1 MDGTKDGEGRAEG
14 TGRRWYTLG
23 GWRASLPIALGIVL
37 GAGSI
42 ILIWLMARALA
53 LLVVAIALAEGLE
66 PVVRRL
72 HRRKISRSLA
82 VVLVY
87 LALGVVV
94 VAVGWLIAPV
104 LTDQMQELSRRTPE
118 LIDRARKGLAS
129 WDEITGGRLAGAMT
143 SALGGLAGSAVRLPM
158 LALGAMVDM
167 ALVIFLSI
175 YWLVGA
181 PALQRF
187 TLSLIP
193 DARRARAEGIMREMG
208 EAMGGYVR
216 GVAINAVIM
225 GALAWLGLWL
235 IGVDYAIVLGVLTM
249 LGEPI
254 PYIGPIVVAIPVVG
268 VALLQSTTKAILAL
282 ALYTALEQFE
292 GHILTPNIME
302 SQTDVP
308 QALVIFAIAAGAAL
322 GGLLGVLA
330 ALPLAAAIRVFVIRV
345 VAPVEREVVGAE

>member
-1 MDGTKDGEGRAEG
+1 MGGKHEGREEG
-14 TGRRWYTLG
+14 RPWYRG
-23 GWRASLPIALGIVL
+23 ASWRAALPIAMGIAFGAGIV
-37 GAGSI
+37 
-42 ILIWLMARALA
+42 ILVWLMAKALA

-66 PVVRRL
+66 PIVQWL
-72 HRRKISRSLA
+72 HRRNVSRNLA

-87 LALGVVV
+87 FALALVVA
-94 VAVGWLIAPV
+94 AVGWLIAPA
-104 LTDQMQELSRRTPE
+104 LADQMQELSRRAPE
-118 LIDRARKGLAS
+118 LIDRAQKGLAR
-129 WDEITGGRLAGAMT
+129 WDEITGGRVASAVT
-143 SALGGLAGSAVRLPM
+143 SAAGGLAGNAIRLPM
-158 LALGAMVDM
+158 FALTVLVDM

-181 PALQRF
+181 PSLKRF

-193 DARRARAEGIMREMG
+193 SARRARADGIMKEMG

-216 GVAINAVIM
+216 GVAINALIM
-225 GALAWLGLWL
+225 GTLAWLGLWL
-235 IGVDYAIVLGVLTM
+235 IGVNYSVVLGVLTM

-268 VALLQSTTKAILAL
+268 VALLQSTTKAVLAL
-282 ALYTALEQFE
+282 ALFTALQQLE

-322 GGLLGVLA
+322 GGLLGVLT
-330 ALPLAAAIRVFVIRV
+330 ALPLAAAIRVFVLRV

>member
-1 MDGTKDGEGRAEG
+1 MG
-14 TGRRWYTLG
+14 
-23 GWRASLPIALGIVL
+23 IALG
-37 GAGSI
+37 AGII
-42 ILIWLMARALA
+42 ILVWLMAKALA

-66 PVVRRL
+66 PIVQWL
-72 HRRKISRSLA
+72 HRRNISRNLA
-82 VVLVY
+82 IVLVY
-87 LALGVVV
+87 LALGA
-94 VAVGWLIAPV
+94 VAVGVGWLIAPV
-104 LTDQMQELSRRTPE
+104 LADQMQELSRRAPE
-118 LIDRARKGLAS
+118 LIDRAQKGLAR
-129 WDEITGGRLAGAMT
+129 WDQVTGGKIAGALT
-143 SALGGLAGSAVRLPM
+143 SAVGGIAGSALRLPM
-158 LALGAMVDM
+158 LAFGALVDM
-167 ALVIFLSI
+167 ALVVFLSI

-181 PALQRF
+181 PALKRF
-187 TLSLIP
+187 VLSLIP
-193 DARRARAEGIMREMG
+193 SARRARADGIMKEMG

-235 IGVDYAIVLGVLTM
+235 IGVNYAVVLGVLTM

-254 PYIGPIVVAIPVVG
+254 PYIGPIVVAIPVIG
-268 VALLQSTTKAILAL
+268 VALMQSTTKAIFAL

-302 SQTDVP
+302 SQTDIP

-330 ALPLAAAIRVFVIRV
+330 ALPLAAAIRVFVLRV

>member
-1 MDGTKDGEGRAEG
+1 MG
-14 TGRRWYTLG
+14 
-23 GWRASLPIALGIVL
+23 IALG
-37 GAGSI
+37 AGII
-42 ILIWLMARALA
+42 ILVWLMAKALA

-66 PVVRRL
+66 PIVQWL
-72 HRRKISRSLA
+72 HRRNVSRSLA

-87 LALGVVV
+87 LALGA
-94 VAVGWLIAPV
+94 VALGVGWLIAPV
-104 LTDQMQELSRRTPE
+104 LAEQMQELSRRAPE
-118 LIDRARKGLAS
+118 LIDRAQKGLAR
-129 WDEITGGRLAGAMT
+129 WDEITGGKLASVIT
-143 SALGGLAGSAVRLPM
+143 SAAGGLAGNAIRLPM
-158 LALGAMVDM
+158 LALGALVDV

-181 PALQRF
+181 PALKRF
-187 TLSLIP
+187 VLSLIP
-193 DARRARAEGIMREMG
+193 DARRARADGIMKEMG

-235 IGVDYAIVLGVLTM
+235 IGVNYAVVLGVLTM

-254 PYIGPIVVAIPVVG
+254 PYIGPIVVAIPVIG
-268 VALLQSTTKAILAL
+268 VALLQSTTKAIFAL

-330 ALPLAAAIRVFVIRV
+330 ALPLAAAIRVFVLRV
-345 VAPVEREVVGAE
+345 VAPTEREIVGAE

>member
-1 MDGTKDGEGRAEG
+1 MG
-14 TGRRWYTLG
+14 
-23 GWRASLPIALGIVL
+23 IALG
-37 GAGSI
+37 AGII
-42 ILIWLMARALA
+42 ILVWLMAKALA

-66 PVVRRL
+66 PIVQWL
-72 HRRKISRSLA
+72 HRRNVSRSLA

-87 LALGVVV
+87 LALGA
-94 VAVGWLIAPV
+94 VALGVGWLIAPV
-104 LTDQMQELSRRTPE
+104 LAEQMQELSRRAPE
-118 LIDRARKGLAS
+118 LIDRAQKGLAR
-129 WDEITGGRLAGAMT
+129 WDEITGGKLASVIT
-143 SALGGLAGSAVRLPM
+143 SAGGGLAGNAIRLPM
-158 LALGAMVDM
+158 LALGALVDV

-181 PALQRF
+181 PALKRF
-187 TLSLIP
+187 VLSLIP
-193 DARRARAEGIMREMG
+193 DARRARADGIMKEMG

-235 IGVDYAIVLGVLTM
+235 IGVNYAVVLGVLTM

-254 PYIGPIVVAIPVVG
+254 PYIGPIVVAIPVIG
-268 VALLQSTTKAILAL
+268 VALLQSTTKAIFAL

-330 ALPLAAAIRVFVIRV
+330 ALPLAAAIRVFVLRV
-345 VAPVEREVVGAE
+345 VAPTEREIVGAE

>member
-1 MDGTKDGEGRAEG
+1 MG
-14 TGRRWYTLG
+14 
-23 GWRASLPIALGIVL
+23 IALG
-37 GAGSI
+37 AGII
-42 ILIWLMARALA
+42 ILVWLMAKALA

-66 PVVRRL
+66 PIVQWL
-72 HRRKISRSLA
+72 HRRNVSRSLA

-87 LALGVVV
+87 LALGA
-94 VAVGWLIAPV
+94 VALGVGWLIAPV
-104 LTDQMQELSRRTPE
+104 LAEQMQELSRRAPE
-118 LIDRARKGLAS
+118 LIDRAQKGLAR
-129 WDEITGGRLAGAMT
+129 WDEITGGKLASVIT
-143 SALGGLAGSAVRLPM
+143 SAAGGLAGNAIRLPM
-158 LALGAMVDM
+158 LALGALVDV

-181 PALQRF
+181 PALKRF
-187 TLSLIP
+187 VLSLIP
-193 DARRARAEGIMREMG
+193 DARRARADGIMKEMG

-235 IGVDYAIVLGVLTM
+235 IGVNYAVVLGVLTM

-254 PYIGPIVVAIPVVG
+254 PYNGPIVVAIPVIG
-268 VALLQSTTKAILAL
+268 VALLQSTTKAIFAL

-330 ALPLAAAIRVFVIRV
+330 ALPLAAAIRVFVLRV
-345 VAPVEREVVGAE
+345 VAPTEREIVGAE

>member
-1 MDGTKDGEGRAEG
+1 MGGNEEGEGRDAP
-14 TGRRWYTLG
+14 RPWYRG
-23 GWRASLPIALGIVL
+23 AGWRASLSIALGIAL
-37 GAGSI
+37 GGGII
-42 ILIWLMARALA
+42 ILVWLMAKALA

-66 PVVRRL
+66 PIVQWLYRRNV
-72 HRRKISRSLA
+72 SRSLA

-87 LALGVVV
+87 LALGA
-94 VAVGWLIAPV
+94 VALGVGWLIAPV
-104 LTDQMQELSRRTPE
+104 LAEQMQELSRRAPE
-118 LIDRARKGLAS
+118 LIDRAQKGLAR
-129 WDEITGGRLAGAMT
+129 WDEITGGKLASVIT
-143 SALGGLAGSAVRLPM
+143 SAAGGLAGNAIRLPM
-158 LALGAMVDM
+158 LALGALVDV
-167 ALVIFLSI
+167 ALVVFLSI

-181 PALQRF
+181 PALKRF
-187 TLSLIP
+187 VLSLIP
-193 DARRARAEGIMREMG
+193 DARHARADGIMKEMG

-225 GALAWLGLWL
+225 GTLAWLGLWL
-235 IGVDYAIVLGVLTM
+235 IGVNYAVVLGVLTM

-254 PYIGPIVVAIPVVG
+254 PYIGPIVVAIPVIG
-268 VALLQSTTKAILAL
+268 VALLQSTTKAIFAL

-330 ALPLAAAIRVFVIRV
+330 ALPLAAAIRVFVLRV
-345 VAPVEREVVGAE
+345 VAPTEREMVGAE

>member
-1 MDGTKDGEGRAEG
+1 MGGNEKG
-14 TGRRWYTLG
+14 TGRDAARPWYRG
-23 GWRASLPIALGIVL
+23 ASWRASLPIAMGIAL
-37 GAGSI
+37 GAGII
-42 ILIWLMARALA
+42 ILVWLMAKALA

-66 PVVRRL
+66 PIVQWL
-72 HRRKISRSLA
+72 HRRNISRNLA
-82 VVLVY
+82 IVLVY
-87 LALGVVV
+87 LALGA
-94 VAVGWLIAPV
+94 VAVGVGWLIAPV
-104 LTDQMQELSRRTPE
+104 LADQMQELSRRAPE
-118 LIDRARKGLAS
+118 LIDRAQKGLAR
-129 WDEITGGRLAGAMT
+129 WDQVTGGKIAGALT
-143 SALGGLAGSAVRLPM
+143 SAVGGIAGSALRLPM
-158 LALGAMVDM
+158 LAFGALVDM
-167 ALVIFLSI
+167 ALVVFLSI

-181 PALQRF
+181 PALKRF
-187 TLSLIP
+187 VLSLIP
-193 DARRARAEGIMREMG
+193 SARRARADGIMKEMG

-235 IGVDYAIVLGVLTM
+235 IGVNYAVVLGVLTM

-254 PYIGPIVVAIPVVG
+254 PYIGPIVVAIPVIG
-268 VALLQSTTKAILAL
+268 VALMQSTTKAIFAL

-302 SQTDVP
+302 SQTDIP

-330 ALPLAAAIRVFVIRV
+330 ALPLAAAIRVFVLRV

>member
-1 MDGTKDGEGRAEG
+1 MGGKQEGSEG
-14 TGRRWYTLG
+14 GRPWYRG
-23 GWRASLPIALGIVL
+23 ASWRAALPIAMGIAL
-37 GAGSI
+37 GAGI
-42 ILIWLMARALA
+42 VILVWLMARALA

-66 PVVRRL
+66 PIVQWL
-72 HRRKISRSLA
+72 HRRKVSRNLA

-87 LALGVVV
+87 LALGIV
-94 VAVGWLIAPV
+94 VAAIGWLIAPV
-104 LTDQMQELSRRTPE
+104 LADQMQELSRRAPE
-118 LIDRARKGLAS
+118 LIDRAQKGLAR
-129 WDEITGGRLAGAMT
+129 WDEITGGRLASAIT
-143 SALGGLAGSAVRLPM
+143 SAVGGLAGNAIRLPM
-158 LALGAMVDM
+158 LALSVLVDT
-167 ALVIFLSI
+167 ALVLFLSI

-181 PALQRF
+181 PALKRF

-193 DARRARAEGIMREMG
+193 SARRARADGIMKEMG
-208 EAMGGYVR
+208 DAMGGYVR

-225 GALAWLGLWL
+225 GTLAWLGLWL
-235 IGVDYAIVLGVLTM
+235 IGVNYAVVLGVLTM

-254 PYIGPIVVAIPVVG
+254 PYIGPIIIAIPVVG
-268 VALLQSTTKAILAL
+268 VALMQSTTKAILAL
-282 ALYTALEQFE
+282 ALFTALEQFE

-330 ALPLAAAIRVFVIRV
+330 ALPLAAAIRVFVLRV